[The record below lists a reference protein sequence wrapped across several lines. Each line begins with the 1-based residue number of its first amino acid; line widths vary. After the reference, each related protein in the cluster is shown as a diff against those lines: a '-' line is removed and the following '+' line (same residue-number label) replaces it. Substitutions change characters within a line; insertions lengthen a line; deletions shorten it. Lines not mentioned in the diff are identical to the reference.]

1 LIGHGPFKVLG
12 EWSISESEKTMP
24 PANETPSSAL
34 LDDAASAIVL
44 IETDDV
50 AGWETARKK
59 FLEDAEK
66 APPAVGDCLKAVAEQ
81 LKDFKDR
88 SEEERTLAIK
98 EIQRIIQTVAES
110 LWDSMNM
117 GLPKEKATE
126 KPVPVEPKKETPIP
140 PPPAIETKGEA
151 PSPPKGNEDIPR
163 TENPPPEE
171 TVQEAVPTPPTTET
185 PMTPPDPSPKTPEI
199 PAPARVSGGK
209 FLTFFLAKEEYGF
222 EILKVH
228 EIITLLPVTPVP
240 RMPSHLLGV
249 INLRGKII
257 PVVDLRLKLGL
268 PTKKDQ
274 DCIIIV
280 RAHNIEVGVTV
291 DQVSEVANIADKDIE
306 EVPSFGEGATGED
319 LLGIAKSE
327 GHVRLLL
334 DIDKV
339 LAPDHLQG
347 MAGQSLVTTSGGGK

>member
-1 LIGHGPFKVLG
+1 
-12 EWSISESEKTMP
+12 MP
-24 PANETPSSAL
+24 PANQTPSSSL
-34 LDDAASAIVL
+34 LDDAASAVVL
-44 IETDDV
+44 IDADDLP
-50 AGWETARKK
+50 GWETARVK

-66 APPAVGDCLKAVAEQ
+66 APPVVGDCLKAVAEQ

-88 SEEERTLAIK
+88 SEEERAGAIK
-98 EIQRIIQTVAES
+98 EIQRIIQTVSEG
-110 LWDSMNM
+110 LWNTANL
-117 GLPKEKATE
+117 GLPKEKSPE
-126 KPVPVEPKKETPIP
+126 KPAPVEVKKEAEAPPSPAVEATPPPTENGEDKQRESRPRPPETPTTPPSPTQEKPPMETPVPATVAAPAP
-140 PPPAIETKGEA
+140 PPP
-151 PSPPKGNEDIPR
+151 
-163 TENPPPEE
+163 
-171 TVQEAVPTPPTTET
+171 
-185 PMTPPDPSPKTPEI
+185 
-199 PAPARVSGGK
+199 RVTGGK

-268 PTKKDQ
+268 PPLKDQ

-291 DQVSEVANIADKDIE
+291 DRVSEVANIGDHDIE

-319 LLGIAKSE
+319 LLGIAKSD

-347 MAGQSLVTTSGGGK
+347 LAGQSLVTTSAGGK

>member
-1 LIGHGPFKVLG
+1 
-12 EWSISESEKTMP
+12 MP
-24 PANETPSSAL
+24 PAPQTQNSSL
-34 LDDAASAIVL
+34 LDDAASAVVL
-44 IETDDV
+44 IEVDDL
-50 AGWETARKK
+50 AGWEAARVK

-66 APPAVGDCLKAVAEQ
+66 APPAVGNCLKAVAEQ
-81 LKDFKDR
+81 LSNFKDR
-88 SEEERTLAIK
+88 SEEERANIIK
-98 EIQRIIQTVAES
+98 EIQGIIQTVSES
-110 LWDSMNM
+110 VWDAANLR
-117 GLPKEKATE
+117 LPKEKPTE
-126 KPVPVEPKKETPIP
+126 KPAPVEQKREAAAPPPAMETKKETPP
-140 PPPAIETKGEA
+140 PPEM
-151 PSPPKGNEDIPR
+151 NEDIQR
-163 TENPPPEE
+163 TANSTPEG
-171 TVQEAVPTPPTTET
+171 TSQTTKPTQSTPEA
-185 PMTPPDPSPKTPEI
+185 PMTPPVSSPETPAI
-199 PAPARVSGGK
+199 PAPARVVGGK
-209 FLTFFLAKEEYGF
+209 FLTFFLEKEEYGF

-268 PTKKDQ
+268 PPLKDQ

-291 DQVSEVANIADKDIE
+291 DRVSEVANISDKDIE
-306 EVPSFGEGATGED
+306 EVPSFGEGVTGED
-319 LLGIAKSE
+319 LLGIAKSA

-347 MAGQSLVTTSGGGK
+347 LAGQSLVTTMGNK

>member
-1 LIGHGPFKVLG
+1 
-12 EWSISESEKTMP
+12 MP
-24 PANETPSSAL
+24 PAPQTPNSTL

-44 IETDDV
+44 IEANDFP
-50 AGWETARKK
+50 GWEAARKK

-66 APPAVGDCLKAVAEQ
+66 APPVVGDCLKAVAEQ
-81 LKDFKDR
+81 LNGFKDR
-88 SEEERTLAIK
+88 SEEERANVIK
-98 EIQRIIQTVAES
+98 EIQRLIQAASEN
-110 LWDSMNM
+110 LWDAMNM
-117 GLPKEKATE
+117 GLPKEKPTE
-126 KPVPVEPKKETPIP
+126 KPAPVEPKKEPTVP
-140 PPPAIETKGEA
+140 PPPAMEA
-151 PSPPKGNEDIPR
+151 KKE
-163 TENPPPEE
+163 PPPPQAKEE
-171 TVQEAVPTPPTTET
+171 TPQAVNQNVEKISQAKPPTPPIPEA
-185 PMTPPDPSPKTPEI
+185 PMTPPMTPAET
-199 PAPARVSGGK
+199 PAPTTPPRVAGGK

-240 RMPSHLLGV
+240 RMPAHLLGV

-268 PTKKDQ
+268 PPQKEQ

-291 DQVSEVANIADKDIE
+291 DKVSEVANIADTDIE
-306 EVPSFGEGATGED
+306 EVPSFGEGVTGED
-319 LLGIAKSE
+319 LLGIAKSD

-347 MAGQSLVTTSGGGK
+347 LAAQSLVTTSGSGK